1 MAYSNG
7 YDLTAVYAALVDRV
21 GFRQPVGP
29 GAPTLSSA
37 VTTTNSGR
45 YFQDFHSL
53 VTVNNI
59 KSTMELDTASDAQ
72 LITYLG
78 ELRKS
83 AIMRA
88 LKGVFT
94 VPEVV
99 DQVLLFNRYGSND
112 ELIANNSKFI
122 GYEINVADKPD
133 AAVQIDALRLYFDS
147 AITFNIYL
155 FQDGNP
161 TALMT
166 QSVTT
171 VADKVT
177 EALLTAERIIGRGKY
192 YLGYFQNDIGSAMAY
207 REQVDCWNKACFF
220 SAEPIESDAT
230 GATTFDRDQI
240 SYTQPQGLNVEISSF
255 FDQTAHIKRKAA
267 AFDELIGL
275 TFAYS
280 VIEQILY
287 TARLNAK
294 ETILKDQLQAVGIQL
309 EMQGAAAISDGPKIT
324 GLKHRIE
331 REARSVRE
339 AFYPRPK
346 SIVVDACN

>member
-7 YDLTAVYAALVDRV
+7 YDLTAVYAALKNRV
-21 GFRQPVGP
+21 GFRQPIGP
-29 GAPTLSSA
+29 GVPTLSDA

-53 VTVNNI
+53 VTVKNI
-59 KSTMELDTASDAQ
+59 QKTMELETASDAQ

-78 ELRKS
+78 ELRQS

-112 ELIANNSKFI
+112 ELIENDSKFI
-122 GYEINVADKPD
+122 GFEINVADKPD
-133 AAVQIDALRLYFDS
+133 VAVQIDALRLYFDS
-147 AITFNIYL
+147 AKTFNIYL

-192 YLGYFQNDIGSAMAY
+192 YLGYFQADIEDAKAY

-220 SAEPIESDAT
+220 SAEPIEADAT

-255 FDQTAHIKRKAA
+255 FDQTSHIKRKAA

-275 TFAYS
+275 TFAYA
-280 VIEQILY
+280 VIEQIIY
-287 TARLNAK
+287 SAQLNSTEAV
-294 ETILKDQLQAVGIQL
+294 LKDQLTQAGIQL
-309 EMQGAAAISDGPKIT
+309 EMQGAAPISDGPRIT
-324 GLKHRIE
+324 GLKQRIE

-339 AFYPRPK
+339 SFYPRPK